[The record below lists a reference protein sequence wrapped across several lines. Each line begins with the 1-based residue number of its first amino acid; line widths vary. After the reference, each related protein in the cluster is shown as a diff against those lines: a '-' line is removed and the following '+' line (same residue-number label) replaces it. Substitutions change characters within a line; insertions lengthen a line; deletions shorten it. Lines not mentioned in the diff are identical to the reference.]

1 MVSLEERIDT
11 KIGEIR
17 TETLDLSFGEL
28 VNLHA
33 ANELIIQPEY
43 QRLFRWSDV
52 KKSRLIESILLE
64 LPIPQIFVIENA
76 NGVLELIDGLQ
87 RVSSVIQFID
97 ASVLK
102 WEEPLSPLQLQGC
115 DLIKDLNNKFFN
127 DLSLILKLRIKR
139 SSIRTIII
147 KRQSKSFL
155 RYEMFKRLNT
165 GGESLEPQE
174 IRNCSARMVGDK
186 GIKFYN
192 FLKQKAIY
200 SNFLKCIESLPE
212 ESKYKKG
219 DEELVLRFFASKNAQ
234 DLFRSSVTDWLD
246 LYMENILLEE
256 VNFNYNIESKNFDIL
271 FDFLGNTLGENAFV
285 IYKENQPQINLKP
298 AYFEAITVG
307 VFNVLDQIKNLPS
320 EQVRKKI
327 IETTQ
332 SDKFKQY
339 TGLGANKKSSL
350 KNRINTISN
359 ALLELV
365 NE

>member
-1 MVSLEERIDT
+1 MISLKESIDE
-11 KIGEIR
+11 KMGEVR
-17 TETLDLSFGEL
+17 TEALDLSFGEI
-28 VNLHA
+28 VNLYA

-52 KKSRLIESILLE
+52 TKSRLIESILLE

-97 ASVLK
+97 ASFLK
-102 WEEPLSPLQLQGC
+102 WEKPLSPLQLQGC
-115 DLIKDLNNKFFN
+115 DLIKDLNDKFYN
-127 DLSLILKLRIKR
+127 DLSLTLKLRIKR

-147 KRQSKSFL
+147 KRQSKYFL
-155 RYEMFKRLNT
+155 RYEMFKRLHT

-186 GIKFYN
+186 GINFYE
-192 FLKQKAIY
+192 FLNQKAIN
-200 SNFLKCIESLPE
+200 SDFIKCIESLPE

-234 DLFRSSVTDWLD
+234 DCFRGSVTDWLD
-246 LYMENILLEE
+246 LYMESILLEE
-256 VNFNYNIESKNFDIL
+256 VNFNYNIESQNFDIL
-271 FDFLGNTLGENAFV
+271 FYFLAKTLGKNAFV
-285 IYKENQPQINLKP
+285 SYKKYQPQRNLNP

-307 VFNVLDQIKNLPS
+307 TFNVLDQIKNFPS

-332 SDKFKQY
+332 GDNFKQY